1 MARTLPMIEARKKL
15 TSLPETFAKEPETT
29 TIAVTRRGKPV
40 LAIMPWEFY
49 ESLVETLDILGDEE
63 LLASLRQAITE
74 AEAGQGISWE
84 EAKKELGR

>member
-15 TSLPETFAKEPETT
+15 TSLPETFAEEPETT
-29 TIAVTRRGKPV
+29 TIAVTRCGKPV

-74 AEAGQGISWE
+74 AEAGRGISWE

>member
-1 MARTLPMIEARKKL
+1 MIEARKKL
-15 TSLPETFAKEPETT
+15 TSLPETFAEEPEIT
-29 TIAVTRRGKPV
+29 TIAITRRGKPV

-74 AEAGQGISWE
+74 AEAGKGISWE